1 MRSLVVIADDRS
13 IVSRVRLAARYA
25 AGVRVVATL
34 DGREPVGL
42 GLAVLEAD
50 VVLVDEMCQRLN
62 TLARLREVGGA
73 APGAAVLLLASNHDP
88 HAVRDAFAAGAH
100 AVLRRDVRA
109 PALGALIG
117 EVALG
122 HIVLSAQLLPP
133 GEDHADERDDAPLA
147 PVEHLRLVR
156 DQDARRAGTSA

>member
-25 AGVRVVATL
+25 AGVRVLATL
-34 DGREPVGL
+34 DGRETL
-42 GLAVLEAD
+42 GPGVAALEAD
-50 VVLVDEMCQRLN
+50 VVLVDEMCQRIN
-62 TLARLREVGGA
+62 TLARLREIGA
-73 APGAAVLLLASNHDP
+73 AVPGAAVLLLASNHDP

-122 HIVLSAQLLPP
+122 HIVLAAQLCPP
-133 GEDHADERDDAPLA
+133 ETGHVAEADDAPLA

>member
-34 DGREPVGL
+34 DGREA
-42 GLAVLEAD
+42 LALDAAALQPD

-62 TLARLREVGGA
+62 TLARLREVGA
-73 APGAAVLLLASNHDP
+73 AVPGAAVLLLASNHDR
-88 HAVRDAFAAGAH
+88 HAVHDAFAAGAH
-100 AVLRRDVRA
+100 AVLRRDVGA

-117 EVALG
+117 EIALG
-122 HIVLSAQLLPP
+122 HIVLSAQLCPP
-133 GEDHADERDDAPLA
+133 QTRDERDDAPLA
-147 PVEHLRLVR
+147 PVEHLRRVPG
-156 DQDARRAGTSA
+156 QDARRAGTSA